1 LYRSPIA
8 YYELTTENE
17 QIKIWTIKVVDKKY
31 KQIDKDSYKYFSQLN
46 PEYDKGEQEEV
57 DKIKFHWLVSLSNSI
72 LFKYRAFKNLS

>member
-1 LYRSPIA
+1 LYLITTDNK

-46 PEYDKGEQEEV
+46 PEYDKGEV
-57 DKIKFHWLVSLSNSI
+57 IS
-72 LFKYRAFKNLS
+72 